1 MSELLYILAKDSA
14 SLKNR
19 TNIAFALG
27 TCVATYAI
35 KMCRANKRR
44 IDALEHRI
52 YELENKL
59 Q

>member
-1 MSELLYILAKDSA
+1 MTEVLYILAKDSA
-14 SLKNR
+14 SLKHR
-19 TNIAFALG
+19 TNVAFTLG
-27 TCVATYAI
+27 ACAATYVI
-35 KMCRANKRR
+35 KMCRSNKRR